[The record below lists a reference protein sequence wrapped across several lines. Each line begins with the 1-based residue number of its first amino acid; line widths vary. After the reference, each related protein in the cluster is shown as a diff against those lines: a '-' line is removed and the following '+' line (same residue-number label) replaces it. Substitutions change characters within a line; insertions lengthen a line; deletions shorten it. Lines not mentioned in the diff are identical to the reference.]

1 MGYVPKRT
9 LYKLDFS
16 QTEYAGL
23 EVTTKSAAMGVLLEV
38 LELSDLFEQAGIK
51 ALDKK
56 QLDVVFGLFAQ
67 VLHSWNVATDD
78 GTAVPA
84 TKDGLL
90 SQDPEFVM
98 AVMSAWAAEMTQA
111 PPPLPGEQSSGAISK
126 EAALGLASLSG
137 SLPSSSAPKS

>member
-23 EVTTKSAAMGVLLEV
+23 EVTTRSASMDVLLEV
-38 LELSDLFEQAGIK
+38 LELSDLFEQSGIK
-51 ALDKK
+51 AIDKK
-56 QLDVVFGLFAQ
+56 QLDAVFGLFGQ
-67 VLHSWNVATDD
+67 VLHSWNVETEDRQP
-78 GTAVPA
+78 VPA

-98 AVMSAWAAEMTQA
+98 AVVAAWAGEMTQA
-111 PPPLPGEQSSGAISK
+111 PPPLPGGPNSGATSK
-126 EAALGLASLSG
+126 EAALQLASLSQ